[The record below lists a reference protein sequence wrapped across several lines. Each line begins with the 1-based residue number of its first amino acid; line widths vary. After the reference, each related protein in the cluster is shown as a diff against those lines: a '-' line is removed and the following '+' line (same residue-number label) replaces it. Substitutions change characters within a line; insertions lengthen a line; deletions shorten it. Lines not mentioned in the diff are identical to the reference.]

1 MSGFAGMMVAA
12 RTATPLAAQAYT
24 WDQVSILLHGDGAN
38 NGTVITDSSSYAQ
51 TVTKLGAVK
60 TSTTQIKWGS
70 ASIFTDGAS
79 PYDYLTIPNTSN
91 RFTFGSGDFTI
102 EGWCYPTSF
111 AKVAILL
118 SQWLPGSAPNC
129 SWNVQIATNGKYNG
143 SVVYSTTSINLT
155 TEAQGATFNLNA
167 WNHWAISCSGLVI
180 SAYING
186 TRAGTKTVVGTN
198 PTSTAALYVGYR
210 ESNNNFTGYMDDI
223 RIIKGV
229 GLYSGATI
237 TVPTAVFPNS

>member
-24 WDQVSILLHGDGAN
+24 WDQVTILLHGDGAN

-51 TVTKLGAVK
+51 TVTRFGAVK

-70 ASIFTDGAS
+70 ASIFMDGAS
-79 PYDYLTIPNTSN
+79 PYDYLTIPNPSN
-91 RFTFGSGDFTI
+91 RFTFGSGDFTV

-111 AKVAILL
+111 AKAQILT
-118 SQWLPGSAPNC
+118 SMWFPGNAAQC
-129 SWNVQIATNGKYNG
+129 SWGVQIGTNGKFNG
-143 SVVYSTTSINLT
+143 TFNASTTTFELT
-155 TEAQGATFNLNA
+155 SQAQVGSFNLNA
-167 WNHWAISCSGLVI
+167 WNHWACSRIGNVFSC
-180 SAYING
+180 YING
-186 TRAGTKTVVGTN
+186 TRAGTGPIVGTN
-198 PTSTAALYVGYR
+198 TTSTAALYVGYR
-210 ESNNNFTGYMDDI
+210 ESNNNFTGYMDDF